1 MEANKISLKTFSAS
15 LGSVLLIEILFRQI
29 PAVGF
34 LNTLATLGL
43 VRCLESVVLVSITFL
58 LEKDPG
64 AIGLLASRIPAGFSK
79 GLIWSAGF
87 GIFVGTLYLVLL
99 AAGINALNLLG
110 RPPQSFRQQ
119 LYTFF
124 LVGGVIGPVAEE
136 IFFRGIIYGFFR
148 KWGISAGVV
157 TSTLIFVFFHSTG
170 PYLPVTQ
177 MVGGILFAVAYEK
190 EQNLVV
196 PITIHSLGNIAIFS
210 LMMFK

>member
-1 MEANKISLKTFSAS
+1 MPFGPCRL
-15 LGSVLLIEILFRQI
+15 EIPR
-29 PAVGF
+29 
-34 LNTLATLGL
+34 
-43 VRCLESVVLVSITFL
+43 
-58 LEKDPG
+58 
-64 AIGLLASRIPAGFSK
+64 
-79 GLIWSAGF
+79 AGF
-87 GIFVGTLYLVLL
+87 GIFVGTVYLVLL

-196 PITIHSLGNIAIFS
+196 PITIHCLGNLAIFS
-210 LMMFK
+210 LMMSK